1 MAGKRFHITPT
12 GPKRCTA
19 KFRPCPYSD
28 HYLSEE
34 SALAADK
41 IIRSNNLHLAEI
53 ARLQEVHRN
62 PDPKFFSR
70 TSFNL
75 SKNSNSPRTF
85 GLEQDYRHTNLG
97 VRPELY
103 HSMGQWRFSDR
114 KDIDLN
120 VQVMRMTD
128 IDESLAR
135 FVGVW
140 RIILKTNRKGVV
152 RQQETKQDLVF
163 DFSTEQAT
171 KRSMLQTHEFFRT
184 AVVMGGVRDD
194 DEADRRAEE
203 MSEAFRNMFNA
214 VESDA
219 AGDFDLHLR
228 GMGYFTESDG
238 VTIRVDEQYN
248 SSAFR
253 AQNFKTFLM
262 EYPGYRSKQPEVE
275 IRVTDKN
282 PRTGA
287 SWTIKKESGQWAV
300 EKVYA
305 DGRAETIPVADS
317 QQALDHVYY
326 HNLAE
331 VNPNN
336 TEDSLTKGRYAA
348 SLVDGVEKALEDNLP
363 GIKEWWAAQRGG
375 QQSTNEKLITN
386 DIYELDHEP
395 KGSTMGKIF
404 ETFT

>member
-28 HYLSEE
+28 HYGSEE
-34 SALAADK
+34 SAIAADR
-41 IIRSNNLHLAEI
+41 IIKSNNLHRAEI
-53 ARLQEVHRN
+53 ARLQEAHRN

-85 GLEQDYRHTNLG
+85 GLEQDYRHSNLG

-114 KDIDLN
+114 SDLDLN

-140 RIILKTNRKGVV
+140 RIILKTNRKGLV
-152 RQQETKQDLVF
+152 RHQETKQDLVF
-163 DFSTEQAT
+163 DFSTEHAA
-171 KRSMLQTHEFFRT
+171 KRSMLQTHEFFRS
-184 AVVMGGVRDD
+184 AVVMGGIRDD

-219 AGDFDLHLR
+219 AGDFDLFDR
-228 GMGYFTESDG
+228 GMGYFTKSDG
-238 VTIRVDEQYN
+238 ATIRVDEQYN
-248 SSAFR
+248 TSAFR
-253 AQNFKTFLM
+253 AQNFKTFLS
-262 EYPGYRSKQPEVE
+262 EYPGYHSQQPEVE
-275 IRVTDKN
+275 IRVTDKS
-282 PRTGA
+282 PRTDA

-300 EKVYA
+300 EKIYA
-305 DGRAETIPVADS
+305 DGRSEIIPVTDS

-326 HNLAE
+326 HSLAE

-336 TEDSLTKGRYAA
+336 TEEALTKGRYAA
-348 SLVDGVEKALEDNLP
+348 SLMDGVEKALDENLP
-363 GIKEWWAAQRGG
+363 VIEEWWNVFHG
-375 QQSTNEKLITN
+375 NKNVDDKKHITN